1 MHTCGKSVYNRAMVK
16 RPSVETH
23 ESCVVPYRLTH
34 LGVEFCLVSEAK
46 VNRWEFPKVRGE
58 QDVAARAL
66 LDEVAAS
73 AGATGDLQGDGPMAQ
88 FVAARGGAPCRTSAY
103 LMRVTIVSDSWPQ
116 QAARRRLWCLAEE
129 ARARLRR
136 KPWRRLVDLA
146 LQSVDP
152 RRHRTGTNGEQ
163 STTP

>member
-1 MHTCGKSVYNRAMVK
+1 MGK
-16 RPSVETH
+16 RPPVETH
-23 ESCVVPYRLTH
+23 ESCVVPYRVTH
-34 LGVEFCLVSEAK
+34 LGIEFCLVSEAK

-58 QDVAARAL
+58 QDVATGAL

-73 AGATGDLQGDGPMAQ
+73 AGATGDLQGDGPLAQ
-88 FVAARGGAPCRTSAY
+88 FVAVRGGSPCFTSAY
-103 LMRVTIVSDSWPQ
+103 LMHVTLVSESWPQ

-152 RRHRTGTNGEQ
+152 RRQPLATNGGR
-163 STTP
+163 TTKP